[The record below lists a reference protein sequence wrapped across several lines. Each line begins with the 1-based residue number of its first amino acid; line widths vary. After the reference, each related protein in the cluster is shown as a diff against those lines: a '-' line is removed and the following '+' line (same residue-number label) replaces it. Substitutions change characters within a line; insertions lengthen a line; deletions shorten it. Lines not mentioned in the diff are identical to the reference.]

1 MKRALTSSLLG
12 LGTVA
17 ALFIAGCQ
25 SSGAGSSAQAA
36 VVPTTQAI
44 SCSKCQVTYVQVPT
58 DAGKGHIVGYSTR
71 KVMECPDCKDAV
83 SNFFATGQFKH
94 TCKTCGDTMELCDA
108 H

>member
-1 MKRALTSSLLG
+1 M
-12 LGTVA
+12 
-17 ALFIAGCQ
+17 
-25 SSGAGSSAQAA
+25 
-36 VVPTTQAI
+36 
-44 SCSKCQVTYVQVPT
+44 QVPT

-94 TCKTCGDTMELCDA
+94 TRKTCGDTMELCDA